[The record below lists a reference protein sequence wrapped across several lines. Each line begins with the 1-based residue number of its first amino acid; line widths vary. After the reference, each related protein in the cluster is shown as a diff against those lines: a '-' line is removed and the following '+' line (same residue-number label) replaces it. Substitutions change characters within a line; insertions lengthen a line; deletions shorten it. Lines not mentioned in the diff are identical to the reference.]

1 MPIET
6 SKNQPNEGIQKTKD
20 ALHALKEEIQSENKN
35 TEQVKKAG
43 DKLLEAYLSTLED
56 GKLSPEKAKVL
67 KETITAE
74 DIALLYKEL
83 TDESQL
89 RGKLSDLAK
98 EIGIA
103 APAEKPRS
111 PAEKIYD
118 NVEKKVTEYM
128 GNANNQEMVKK
139 LESWGLSAEKIISGI
154 LSVMSSFLG
163 KSKLPGMINI
173 AMNLRYMQIKKDV
186 KNDKEMTEEEKKNT
200 LAKLELKETRQ
211 RFDKAYKQWADK
223 GENSN
228 MTEQPGLKE
237 ALEEEKKEEKAEVK
251 PDEKKPEEK
260 KA

>member
-1 MPIET
+1 MSEAPSASPQEKGIPEIKQALNEL
-6 SKNQPNEGIQKTKD
+6 KNQIEGKDGQKIEKAKTNLCSIYIA
-20 ALHALKEEIQSENKN
+20 AL
-35 TEQVKKAG
+35 
-43 DKLLEAYLSTLED
+43 DKD
-56 GKLSPEKAKVL
+56 GKLSNEKVKELEKVINS
-67 KETITAE
+67 K
-74 DIALLYKEL
+74 DVGLLYETL
-83 TDESQL
+83 STTSQYEGAL
-89 RGKLSDLAK
+89 HQLSQ
-98 EIGIA
+98 EIVGA
-103 APAEKPRS
+103 APLEKPRS

-128 GNANNQEMVKK
+128 GNVNNQEMVKK

-186 KNDKEMTEEEKKNT
+186 KNDKEMTEDDKEKT
-200 LAKLELKETRQ
+200 LKKLELKETRQ

-251 PDEKKPEEK
+251 PEEKKEEK